1 MDWDGWQMKLFMK
14 EQIPLII
21 VQCLQFLMV
30 LLIFWLSGYH
40 NVRIM
45 MYALVIGF
53 FFLGCYLTYIY
64 ITRRHFYPT
73 LQTPLQSLDE
83 SLERIYFV
91 PIAKAFDQL
100 LKVQYS
106 CIKSAFLQSKIKKKS
121 ICGLWTGGFI
131 K

>member
-45 MYALVIGF
+45 MYALFIGF
-53 FFLGCYLTYIY
+53 LFLVCYLTYPYLI
-64 ITRRHFYPT
+64 RGHFYQK
-73 LQTPLQSLDE
+73 LQTSLLSLDE
-83 SLERIYFV
+83 SVERTDFV
-91 PIAKAFDQL
+91 AIAKAFDKL
-100 LKVQYS
+100 LKVQYQLYQER
-106 CIKSAFLQSKIKKKS
+106 IFTIEDKKEEH
-121 ICGLWTGGFI
+121 LRFMDRW
-131 K
+131 